1 MNQRTLLVC
10 LLCLQVTL
18 LSAQTIDFDAVR
30 SAEQLRAGVQ
40 SFHRGFFN
48 DAWVSLEKAI
58 SYQPSNTLA
67 QLWLGRAQW
76 KSGYEQEALRTWKQV
91 LDSGKGGPLVRD
103 WVDVLTLRRG
113 LGAEL
118 AGPSTWVVSSEL
130 NGMAEGAYP
139 FRRPTSVRPRPDGSF
154 WVAAFGSNEILK
166 YDANFRLVETLRGG
180 LAGFDRPY
188 DVAEAPDGSLFV
200 SEYGANRISRCN
212 ARGDKIATFG
222 NAKAGDGALLGPQ
235 YLAIDRRGYLW
246 VTDWGNARVV
256 RFTLD
261 GAFVQAITDV
271 GGPTGIA
278 AFEDKLYVADR
289 PGKRILVYD
298 LNGNPLATLGEGTL
312 QEPEGL
318 SFSPAGTLLVADQN
332 RIMECDLDRETWTVR
347 GDASAHARRL
357 VQQATT
363 VNGDVLAADFDQNKI
378 LLLSDVTSLYSGLAI
393 RVDRVN
399 AVKFPEVY
407 ADISVENR
415 YGRPVAGLALANFI
429 LTENRAPVQA
439 PVLVAT
445 NTQVKNIDV
454 VLLVE
459 RSPALD
465 ESLDDAR
472 QSAASLYTLVTR
484 VGRLASVS
492 ASERPLREDDFG
504 QARLRF
510 QRDSFQT
517 AATAAWRFDLGA
529 RLAGDTLITSL
540 GAARRAVVFF
550 TSGSLGP
557 RPFATYSLLETAAY
571 FRNSSIAF
579 YPVIFG
585 TQPADEDLAWLAGA
599 TGGRVFSASAPGGM
613 QEVVR
618 TIQARLGP
626 LYTVR
631 FNAVTPPDFG
641 DRYIPLE
648 VQVTVQKASGRDE
661 AGYYAP
667 ATTGL
672 PSSR

>member
-1 MNQRTLLVC
+1 VNLRTLLVC
-10 LLCLQVTL
+10 LLCLQGAL
-18 LSAQTIDFDAVR
+18 LSGQTIDFNAVR

-58 SYQPSNTLA
+58 SYQPSNSLA

-76 KSGYEQEALRTWKQV
+76 KSGYEQEALRTWKQA
-91 LDSGKGGPLVRD
+91 LDSGRGGPLVRD

-113 LGAEL
+113 LGVEL
-118 AGPSTWVVSSEL
+118 AGPSTWVVSAEL
-130 NGMAEGAYP
+130 DGTAPGAYP
-139 FRRPTSVRPRPDGSF
+139 FRRPTSVRPRTDGSF
-154 WVAAFGSNEILK
+154 WVAAFGSNEVLK

-200 SEYGANRISRCN
+200 SEYGANRISKCN
-212 ARGDKIATFG
+212 ARGDKLAVFG
-222 NAKAGDGALLGPQ
+222 KAGGTDRGLLGPQ
-235 YLAIDRRGYLW
+235 YLAIDQRGYLW

-256 RFTLD
+256 RYTPD
-261 GAFVQAITDV
+261 GAFVQAITGV

-278 AFEDKLYVADR
+278 AFEDRLYVADR
-289 PGKRILVYD
+289 PGKRVLVYD

-312 QEPEGL
+312 QAPEGL
-318 SFSPAGTLLVADQN
+318 SFSPSGTLLVADQN
-332 RIMECDLDRETWTVR
+332 RVMECDIERETWSVR

-357 VQQATT
+357 VQQACT
-363 VNGDVLAADFDQNKI
+363 VNGDVLGADFDQNKV

-415 YGRPVAGLALANFI
+415 YGRPVAGLALANFV
-429 LTENRAPVQA
+429 LTENRASVQA
-439 PVLVAT
+439 PVLVAA

-454 VLLVE
+454 ALLVE

-465 ESLDDAR
+465 AFRDDAV
-472 QSAASLYTLVTR
+472 QAAADLYGLVTR
-484 VGRLASVS
+484 AGRLASVS
-492 ASERPLREDDFG
+492 ASDRPLREADFG
-504 QARLRF
+504 QTRLRF
-510 QRDSFQT
+510 QRDTFQT
-517 AATAAWRFDLGA
+517 APSAAWRFDLGA
-529 RLAGDTLITSL
+529 RLAGDTLITSV
-540 GAARRAVVFF
+540 GSARRAVVFF
-550 TSGSLGP
+550 SSGSLGQ
-557 RPFATYSLLETAAY
+557 RPFSTYSLLETAAY
-571 FRNSSIAF
+571 LRNSSIAF
-579 YPVIFG
+579 YPVLFG
-585 TQPADEDLAWLAGA
+585 TQAADDDLAWLAGA
-599 TGGRVFSASAPGGM
+599 TGGRVFTASAPGGM

-626 LYTVR
+626 IYTIR
-631 FNAVTPPDFG
+631 FNSVTPPDFG

-648 VQVTVQKASGRDE
+648 VLVTVQKASGRDE

>member
-1 MNQRTLLVC
+1 VKLRTLLVC
-10 LLCLQVTL
+10 LLCLQGAFL
-18 LSAQTIDFDAVR
+18 PAQTIDFNAVR

-58 SYQPSNTLA
+58 SYQPSNALA
-67 QLWLGRAQW
+67 ELWLGRAQW
-76 KSGYEQEALRTWKQV
+76 KSGYEQEALRTWQQA

-103 WVDVLTLRRG
+103 WVDVVTLRRG

-118 AGPSTWVVSSEL
+118 AGPSTWVVSAEL
-130 NGMAEGAYP
+130 DGQARGAYP

-154 WVAAFGSNEILK
+154 WVAAFGSNEVLHF
-166 YDANFRLVETLRGG
+166 DANFRLIETLRGG

-200 SEYGANRISRCN
+200 SEYGANRISRCD
-212 ARGDKIATFG
+212 ARGEKTLTFG
-222 NAKAGDGALLGPQ
+222 KTGSGDGELLGPQ
-235 YLAIDRRGYLW
+235 YLAIDQRGYLW

-261 GAFVQAITDV
+261 GAFVQSITGV

-278 AFEDKLYVADR
+278 AFEDRLYVADR
-289 PGKRILVYD
+289 PGKRVLVYD
-298 LNGNPLATLGEGTL
+298 LNGNWLATLGEGTL
-312 QEPEGL
+312 QAPEGL

-332 RIMECDLDRETWTVR
+332 RILECDLDRETWTVR

-357 VQQATT
+357 VQQAST
-363 VNGDVLAADFDQNKI
+363 VNGDVLGADFDQNKI
-378 LLLSDVTSLYSGLAI
+378 LLLSDVTSLYSGLAV

-399 AVKFPEVY
+399 SVKFPEVY
-407 ADISVENR
+407 ADIAVENR

-439 PVLVAT
+439 PVLVAA

-459 RSPALD
+459 RSPAL
-465 ESLDDAR
+465 ETYRDDAV
-472 QSAASLYTLVTR
+472 QAAADLYRLVTPA
-484 VGRLASVS
+484 GRLASVS
-492 ASERPLREDDFG
+492 ASERPLREADFG
-504 QARLRF
+504 QTRLRF

-517 AATAAWRFDLGA
+517 APAAAWRFDLGA
-529 RLAGDTLITSL
+529 RLAGDTLISSV
-540 GAARRAVVFF
+540 GAARRAVVFLS
-550 TSGSLGP
+550 SGSLGQ
-557 RPFATYSLLETAAY
+557 RPFSTYSLLEIAAY
-571 FRNSSIAF
+571 FRNNAIAF

-585 TQPADEDLAWLAGA
+585 AGAPDEDLSWLAAA
-599 TGGRVFSASAPGGM
+599 TGGRVFAASAAGGI

-618 TIQARLGP
+618 TLQARLGP
-626 LYTVR
+626 IYTIR
-631 FNAVTPPDFG
+631 FNSVTPPDFG

-648 VQVTVQKASGRDE
+648 VQVTVQKVSGRDE

-672 PSSR
+672 ASH